1 MISLTDAKELVALL
15 EAGKQEEAD
24 QIVASLALASE
35 PLMLQEIGSLTRD
48 LHESLKNFK
57 LDHRVVAIANDEIP
71 DARDRLQYVID
82 KTEMAANK
90 TMDAVDR
97 SFPIAVDRSFPIADE
112 LHEGLL
118 QVRPQWNSLMKGRIE
133 LTQFKTLCHNI
144 DGLLTQV
151 EGNSSELRNELTN
164 ILMAQDFQ
172 DLTGQIIKRVI
183 TLVQE
188 VEDRLVD
195 ILTLFKVEERLG
207 EQDELNKPSQAEGPI
222 LNPHEREDAVASQ
235 DDVDDLLASLGF

>member
-24 QIVASLALASE
+24 QFVASFAVSSE
-35 PLMLQEIGSLTRD
+35 PPMLQEIGSLTRD

-97 SFPIAVDRSFPIADE
+97 SLPIADE

-133 LTQFKTLCHNI
+133 LAQFKALCHNI

-207 EQDELNKPSQAEGPI
+207 EQDELNKPSQPEGPI

>member
-15 EAGKQEEAD
+15 EDGKQEEAE
-24 QIVASLALASE
+24 QFFSLFTVSSE
-35 PLMLQEIGSLTRD
+35 PPMLQEIGALTRD

-82 KTEMAANK
+82 KTEIAANK

-97 SFPIAVDRSFPIADE
+97 SLPIADE
-112 LHEGLL
+112 LHAGLL
-118 QVRPQWNSLMKGRIE
+118 LVRPQWNSLMKGRIE
-133 LTQFKTLCHNI
+133 LAQFKTLCHSI

-195 ILTLFKVEERLG
+195 ILTVFKVEEQLG
-207 EQDELNKPSQAEGPI
+207 EAEENGKPSKAEGPI

>member
-24 QIVASLALASE
+24 QFVASFAVSSE
-35 PLMLQEIGSLTRD
+35 PPMLQEIGSLTRD

-97 SFPIAVDRSFPIADE
+97 SLPIADE

-133 LTQFKTLCHNI
+133 LAQFKALCHNI

-195 ILTLFKVEERLG
+195 ILTLFKVEEQLG
-207 EQDELNKPSQAEGPI
+207 KEEGKEKPSKAEGPI

>member
-15 EAGKQEEAD
+15 EDGKQEEAD
-24 QIVASLALASE
+24 QFVASLVPPSE
-35 PLMLQEIGSLTRD
+35 QPILQEVGSLTRD

-97 SFPIAVDRSFPIADE
+97 SLPIADE
-112 LHEGLL
+112 LHGGLL

-133 LTQFKTLCHNI
+133 LTQFKDLCHNI

-195 ILTLFKVEERLG
+195 ILTLFKVEEQL
-207 EQDELNKPSQAEGPI
+207 EAEEEVIKPSEAEGPI

>member
-1 MISLTDAKELVALL
+1 M
-15 EAGKQEEAD
+15 
-24 QIVASLALASE
+24 
-35 PLMLQEIGSLTRD
+35 
-48 LHESLKNFK
+48 
-57 LDHRVVAIANDEIP
+57 
-71 DARDRLQYVID
+71 
-82 KTEMAANK
+82 
-90 TMDAVDR
+90 
-97 SFPIAVDRSFPIADE
+97 
-112 LHEGLL
+112 
-118 QVRPQWNSLMKGRIE
+118 
-133 LTQFKTLCHNI
+133 
-144 DGLLTQV
+144 

-195 ILTLFKVEERLG
+195 ILTVFKVEEQL
-207 EQDELNKPSQAEGPI
+207 DEAEENGKPSKAEGPI

>member
-24 QIVASLALASE
+24 QFVASFAVSSE
-35 PLMLQEIGSLTRD
+35 PPMLQEIGSLTRD

-97 SFPIAVDRSFPIADE
+97 SLPIADE

-118 QVRPQWNSLMKGRIE
+118 QVRPQWKSLMKGRIE
-133 LTQFKTLCHNI
+133 LAQFKALCHNI

-164 ILMAQDFQ
+164 ILVAQDFQ

-195 ILTLFKVEERLG
+195 ILTLFKVEEQLG
-207 EQDELNKPSQAEGPI
+207 EAEEVNKPSKAEGPI

>member
-24 QIVASLALASE
+24 QFVASFSVSSE
-35 PLMLQEIGSLTRD
+35 PPMLQEIGSLTRD

-97 SFPIAVDRSFPIADE
+97 SLPIADE

-133 LTQFKTLCHNI
+133 LAQFKALCHNI

-207 EQDELNKPSQAEGPI
+207 KEEEKIKLSEAEGPI

>member
-24 QIVASLALASE
+24 QFVASFAVSSE
-35 PLMLQEIGSLTRD
+35 PPMLQEIGSLTRD

-57 LDHRVVAIANDEIP
+57 LDHRVIAIANDEIP

-97 SFPIAVDRSFPIADE
+97 SLPIADE

-133 LTQFKTLCHNI
+133 LAQFKALCHNI

-195 ILTLFKVEERLG
+195 ILTLFKVEEQLG
-207 EQDELNKPSQAEGPI
+207 KEEEEVKPSEAEGPI

>member
-1 MISLTDAKELVALL
+1 MISLTDAKELVVLL
-15 EAGKQEEAD
+15 EAGKQEEAN
-24 QIVASLALASE
+24 QIVASLAVSSE
-35 PLMLQEIGSLTRD
+35 PQMLQEIGSLTRD
-48 LHESLKNFK
+48 LHESLKSFK

-90 TMDAVDR
+90 TMD
-97 SFPIAVDRSFPIADE
+97 AVDRSFPIADE

>member
-24 QIVASLALASE
+24 QFVASFAVSSE
-35 PLMLQEIGSLTRD
+35 PPMLQEIGSLTRD

-97 SFPIAVDRSFPIADE
+97 SLPIADE
-112 LHEGLL
+112 LHKGLL

-133 LTQFKTLCHNI
+133 LAQFKALCHNI

-195 ILTLFKVEERLG
+195 ILTLFKVEEQLG
-207 EQDELNKPSQAEGPI
+207 EAEVENKASEAEGPI

>member
-1 MISLTDAKELVALL
+1 
-15 EAGKQEEAD
+15 
-24 QIVASLALASE
+24 
-35 PLMLQEIGSLTRD
+35 
-48 LHESLKNFK
+48 
-57 LDHRVVAIANDEIP
+57 
-71 DARDRLQYVID
+71 
-82 KTEMAANK
+82 
-90 TMDAVDR
+90 
-97 SFPIAVDRSFPIADE
+97 
-112 LHEGLL
+112 
-118 QVRPQWNSLMKGRIE
+118 MKGRIE
-133 LTQFKTLCHNI
+133 LAQFKSLCHNI

-207 EQDELNKPSQAEGPI
+207 AAEDESKKPSKAEGPI

>member
-24 QIVASLALASE
+24 QFVASFSVSSE
-35 PLMLQEIGSLTRD
+35 PPMLQEIGSLTRD

-97 SFPIAVDRSFPIADE
+97 SLPIADE

-133 LTQFKTLCHNI
+133 LAQFKALCHNI

-207 EQDELNKPSQAEGPI
+207 KEEKIKPSEAEGPI